1 MKKLLFFLTTLTLLS
16 LAWGGAVKAQQT
28 LTVYD
33 QGGDNSN
40 SYVPM
45 YGGYFDENT
54 KTEFVIP
61 AAQLEAMN
69 GGTITSMKFYISS
82 VSGTYSWAS
91 TQTVF
96 LKEVESD
103 QLSAY
108 SGTDGATIVYT
119 GQFTAPESTETEFE
133 INFQTPYEYHGGN
146 LLVGIYNSAGGSS
159 HYRFVYWY
167 GENVNGASG
176 SGNSSSSMAYVSFSQ
191 KNFIPMT
198 TFTYEAPAGCVE
210 PASINVTALTS
221 SSISISWPAGN
232 ANSWNVYLNG
242 TITGDSP
249 VSLNSYTFEN
259 LTEDEYYTIGVSAA
273 CGSEESDVTT
283 TTVFLCVPAPY
294 SVDGSG
300 ITNVTFGGMEDVLSM
315 TQSPYYYDHS
325 NQIGAAS
332 PGGTVNMSIVYATN
346 YGYHTWVW
354 VDWNQDHTFSDE
366 ECVYTSIE
374 TISSGPLELSFDV
387 PYTIA
392 SGYYRMRIQGAD
404 DAGKKDPCYKENYSY
419 LVDYTLHIGEAFV
432 CLAPSDLT
440 ATNVTHEGATLTW
453 SNPNEGGSYIIK
465 KVVGD
470 EETVIEDNYT
480 STSYPIT
487 GLDPQT
493 NYTYRI
499 YIKCSDSDVSD
510 YAEVSFSTT
519 APATAVGDYWS
530 DDFEGTS
537 CEWELING
545 NQTNAWVWGTAT
557 NNGGTHSLYISK
569 DGGSTN
575 TYSGASTKVFAAK
588 LLNFTD
594 SKYTFEYDWNCYG
607 EKNWDFLRV
616 ALVPAS
622 ETLTA
627 GEDYST
633 IGSSGSN
640 SLPTGWIALDE
651 GGQLNEST
659 SWQNKSVAINVA
671 AGNYYLVL
679 AWRNDVSAYDPPA
692 AVDNVSITK
701 VACEYLVEGVQVINS
716 TVTTTTANVLW
727 DASEAT
733 AWQVQTKAGDGEW
746 TTLASSDVD
755 FSLSGVKEIAYLRN
769 LTPGTEYQVRVRANC
784 GNEQYGTWSEVVSF
798 TTECA
803 PRAVTNDNKFTA
815 NFDDMTGTTYTTV
828 NILPFC
834 WNYINTCSHATYN
847 VYPYVYWS
855 SSESN
860 SGTNH
865 LRFFSL
871 ASADNSY
878 LIPKPQYAILPPMQD
893 VSNLRIKFYARAYNI
908 GTDYD
913 ATFKVGVLTNPNDA
927 STFTEIATYTPATTT
942 YELYTIPF
950 NTYSGNGN
958 YIAIMIDAAEV
969 PASGDFHRML
979 FVDDII
985 VEPTPTCVEPTGV
998 TVAVDGPNSATI
1010 SWTDGG
1016 NTGTPTYIIKMGD
1029 TELDGSTTPAVSIEG
1044 TTATL
1049 TGLTADHNYAAGDFT
1064 ISTKCSE
1071 TESSEPV
1078 NVYAFNTPCDA
1089 QPITY
1094 TMGFE
1099 AAESGKFDCWEVI
1112 SGDITI
1118 KSGTAH
1124 ESSYR
1129 LDFRGSNSNM
1139 IALPQFTEPTNTLRV
1154 EFWTRPEDKTYANC
1168 GKFAVGY
1175 LTDLSDASTFV
1186 PVKIY
1191 NYNDWSSNTYEKK
1204 TVDFNEVPVGV
1215 NIALRQYDCA
1225 TNYYWYVDDITVMPI
1240 PECVVPTNLRTVTV
1254 AHDGA
1259 TVKWAANLEESWNLK
1274 YHAQGENQWIEVN
1287 GLQDS
1292 TYTFT
1297 ELNAETDYEWQVQAA
1312 CGANLTS
1319 EWSSLG
1325 TFTTEA
1331 EPQVTCHE
1339 WQLVTSA
1346 NDLQDGDVVYIVYEN
1361 ATNNTYKELNG
1372 VNTDNIGVAEDY
1384 IGTPVGLYPLTLVSR
1399 DNGWA
1404 FKNGSDYLS
1413 YSGYSNLLYTSTT
1426 LNDNST
1432 WTVTFNN
1439 GIPTITNVAVASREI
1454 QYNKQQPRFACYT
1467 GTQQSISLYKHI
1479 DNRRLATKD
1488 TTVAHALPFTFTMA
1502 GQPDTIITS
1511 YGEFNLSYVIEAD
1524 PVNCDSV
1531 LNVHL
1536 TVNEPMFTVT
1546 LEAGAGTIALP
1557 TPLTGNSTHP
1567 VGLANLVPE
1576 LDNNCTEWTFAG
1588 WSSAAV
1594 AETNDAPDFVTTISP
1609 TSDTTLYAVYVKS
1622 EGGSGDAIWQKANTI
1637 AIGDQMVL
1645 VYETGKYEL
1654 SGISTTSTK
1663 YGERVSYS
1671 VAPTG
1676 VYPLTVVAG
1685 TAAASYSLKTS
1696 DDNYLTWTS
1705 GNSLNKASS
1714 VTDNSSWSISFDN
1727 DGNADIANISQ
1738 DTRKIRYNTSS
1749 PRFACYEGGQS
1760 AIQLYKLSNPVVN
1773 TYNSN
1778 PVCDVNYNITLI
1790 QPADGSISSDP
1801 ELTASA
1807 GAVVTLTATPHA
1819 GYTFESWEVRNLAT
1833 DGTVEVTNDQFTMPA
1848 ANVEVHASFT
1858 AIEYTVTATANPAA
1872 GGTIT
1877 GAGTYSYE
1885 GAASLTASANNG
1897 YEFVNW
1903 TNEQGAVVCTTA
1915 TYNFIVTRDSALTA
1929 NFALKEYTIT
1939 MSVVTGGT
1947 LSHNLPANVAT
1958 MGTEVT
1964 LIATPDEGFQFDG
1977 DWTVQNTSASSPV
1990 TVENNKFTMPAGN
2003 VTVTGY
2009 FSPITYTVSAVIS
2022 PDNAGSVSGTG
2033 SYNHG
2038 AEAQLRATPASGYE
2052 FVNWTNA
2059 QGAVVSTDADYNFI
2073 VNRDS
2078 ALTANFELKEYTI
2091 TMSVVSGGTLSH
2103 NLPANV
2109 ATMGTEVTLIA
2120 TPDEGYQFDGDWT
2133 VQNTSASSP
2142 VTVENNKFTMPAGNV
2157 TVTGYFSYITYTV
2170 SAVVSPANAGSV
2182 TGTGSFN
2189 HGAEVQLTANPA
2201 TGYVFVNWTNAQGA
2215 VVCTTATYNFNVTSD
2230 SALTANFALKE
2241 YTITYMDGN
2250 TELDVDTFAFGA
2262 DVTAIADPEKEC
2274 KEFAGWNETLPAT
2287 MPANNI
2293 VLYAQWNDL
2302 YYNITASADP
2312 VNGGSVTFNP
2322 EPEVGTTAANS
2333 GYLCNTPVTLTA
2345 TPAQG
2350 YTFTGWSVN
2359 GQIVSA
2365 DAEYDIIATQN
2376 STLVATY
2383 APNKYNITWE
2393 LNGGT
2398 YTGQAQLPT
2407 TYTYGEAYTLPTAN
2421 ELNKDNH
2428 TFGGWYDNAQFTGN
2442 PITEISTTAMGDT
2455 AFYAMWTTDAFA
2467 ITLIQPSNGTISS
2480 DPAQTAAVG
2489 AQVILTA
2496 TPNEGY
2502 SFDAWEVRNTT
2513 TGQTV
2518 DVANNQFIM
2527 PAGNVEVHASF
2538 TLNSYDVIATVNPV
2552 DGGTITG
2559 AGTFSHGGVA
2569 TLTATANEGYRFINW
2584 TSNQTEIS
2592 TETSVAI
2599 TVTSD
2604 TNLVANFQALEKVAT
2619 PTFTPVAGTYT
2630 EPKTVTIACAT
2641 PGAVIYY
2648 TTDGTEPTANSTQY
2662 TAGFELNANTTVKAI
2677 AMKDGNDWLPS
2688 DVATAEYI
2696 FNFPLYT
2703 VTFIPG
2709 TNGTVT
2715 KDTMMGNAFTHPVD
2729 FTNNS
2734 AVPAADCQTL
2744 GWSFVGWST
2753 AAVQETTT
2761 APITLVTSPYSPTDN
2776 ITLYAVYQQ
2785 DNNAAVSSSVD
2796 FSTMGYSNQTAVTTV
2811 DINNTTTA
2819 TFAKANGS
2827 TAPTY
2832 YTSGT
2837 AVRCYAKNT
2846 ITISSQSA
2854 MTGITFTFG
2863 SDDGQ
2868 NAITADEGAYSNGVW
2883 TGNATSVT
2891 FTIGG
2896 ANGNRRIATITV
2908 NQGGTVTTYNSDPDC
2923 IITYPIELATV
2934 QNGTIGADKTE
2945 AAEGETVTLNATPA
2959 TGYHFGRW
2967 NVTKTATTSVENVT
2981 VTNNTFEMPASAV
2994 TVSADFWIDTLIIL
3008 TTPNP
3013 ANGGTVTGE
3022 DEYEYGTQVT
3032 LTATPANDYYFTGW
3046 TSNGTQVSTDATF
3059 TFTATQDSD
3068 LVANFEAKQLV
3079 ATPTFSP
3086 AAGTYTEP
3094 KTVTISCTTQGA
3106 TIYYTTDGTEPT
3118 ANSTQYTD
3126 GFTLNANTT
3135 VKAIA
3140 VKDGEQWLPSEVAT
3154 AAYTFNFPTYTVTFN
3169 PGNNGTVPEATMT
3182 GNQFTEPVD
3191 FTNNVPSPAATCTDW
3206 TFAGWST
3213 AEVTETTTEPTF
3225 VTSPYNPS
3233 ADITL
3238 YAVYQKTEQ
3247 GTGAATPARYVK
3259 VTSAPNDWSG
3269 DYLIVCEDA
3278 WVAFNGS
3285 SSNLSAN
3292 DNIIDNVDIN
3302 NGVIASTSTTDAAK
3316 FTIASM
3322 TNGYSIKSASGKYIG
3337 NASNSN
3343 ALTASDNALSN
3354 TLSMSDG
3361 NCNIVSSGGAY
3372 LRYNGSGNNS
3382 LFRYY
3387 KSSSYTNQMA
3397 IQLYKYEPATAAT
3410 VTTYNTNPVCSYMVY
3425 VDGNMQNGMVTVD
3438 PATATTEGAAI
3449 GSTVTLTAT
3458 PATGYHFGRWN
3469 VTSLGTSTVESIE
3482 ISANNT
3488 FVMPTNDVN
3497 VSADFWI
3504 DTLTIDVVAV
3514 PTVGGDVTGAGEYEY
3529 GTAVT
3534 LTATPSTY
3542 YIFTNW
3548 TVNDQPVSTDATIT
3562 FNATQDST
3570 FKANFTHMEKVAS
3583 LVVDPVGGNF
3593 TSEDNVT
3600 ITITCATPNSTIY
3613 YTLDGTDPVVP
3624 GGRNV
3629 TGTQVYSGP
3638 INITST
3644 TTLKAVAAATD
3655 MINSDTVTET
3665 YRIVPMRYVNAWN
3678 TLNGTVSYDPAKDTA
3693 GATINVNA
3701 VANDG
3706 YHFASWHVFD
3716 FNGTDVTV
3724 TNNTFTMPDTNVYV
3738 DAIFEPDTFTVTFVL
3753 NDGHFVNGYTPI
3765 SRYWYKQQDANL
3777 PTAADMEYEGH
3788 SFDGWYENAN
3798 FEGNSWTSV
3807 PDTAKSNK
3815 TYYAKWNVNSYDLT
3829 INYVDANGQTLAPA
3843 HTETLQYGA
3852 SYNVSTPDVAT
3863 YMPDQTVV
3871 SGNMGTAA
3879 VTVNVIY
3886 TQIVMNA
3893 VDNQTVCTGSTTTA
3907 VEFSLP
3913 TTLTQTFPNMEVMFE
3928 KSIDNTSIGIAD
3940 ETYGNIAAFTAVNA
3954 GTEPVVTTITV
3965 TPLCTL
3971 NNHAVRGVPQTFTI
3985 TVTPKHT
3992 SEFSE
3997 TVCDN
4002 YYWATADTTIV
4013 DEGSHDYVHVFANQ
4027 YGCDSTVTLHLT
4039 LYKTPTSLTT
4049 TVTPNT
4055 SCVETAPNGAI
4066 AITAPTGDFEYSING
4081 TDWQTTTEFANLAAN
4096 DYSVYV
4102 RPLNSECAYTEN
4114 VTVTDNVERPLST
4127 PSVSKAFYCTDEDV
4141 TLSSTGSSTGSEFA
4155 YAWSGPNGFTS
4166 TETSPVLANP
4176 LTSAQSGTYVLAVTN
4191 TVTNCVTEAS
4201 VDVVVNTPTTSD
4213 YLFTITTHGDAY
4225 ANIDLNETTVT
4236 PVFATPEVHHFQD
4249 GANVNYTVVNNAA
4262 ATYDAVGDYTITW
4275 TATDECGNEVTT
4287 TQVLHVTQNTC
4298 PVAADVDGNTYPAVQ
4313 LAGKCWMA
4321 KNLRTTKYSD
4331 GRAVNNLMVY
4341 ENIMYPNTTA
4351 NLDRYGYLYDWTSAM
4366 DAENGLVLD
4375 ANNNIQGICP
4385 TGWHMPNGEDF
4396 MNIAG
4401 TSTVTDMFDLRYN
4414 HYWLDGGGNN
4424 STDYSLL
4431 PGGCYNENAGRYENL
4446 IGNAYL
4452 WGVNTANP
4460 TQPRVY
4466 WADCKCYM
4474 WQVNDVTG
4482 GMGYSVRCIKD

>member
-1 MKKLLFFLTTLTLLS
+1 MKKVLFFLTTLTLLS

-40 SYVPM
+40 YYVPM

-69 GGTITSMKFYISS
+69 GGTITSMKFYIFS
-82 VSGTYSWAS
+82 VSGDYSWAS

-146 LLVGIYNSAGGSS
+146 LLVGIYNPAGGYG
-159 HYRFVYWY
+159 HYRFVYWF

-176 SGNSSSSMAYVSFSQ
+176 SGNSNSSLADVSFSQ
-191 KNFIPMT
+191 KNFIPKT
-198 TFTYEAPAGCVE
+198 TFTYEAPAGCVK
-210 PASINVTALTS
+210 PANINVTALTS
-221 SSISISWPAGN
+221 SSISVGWPAGN
-232 ANSWNVYLNG
+232 ATSWNVYLNG
-242 TITGDSP
+242 TLTDDSP
-249 VSLNSYTFEN
+249 VSSNSYTFDN
-259 LTEDEYYTIGVSAA
+259 LTEYEVNYTIGVSAV
-273 CGSEESDVTT
+273 CGSEVSDVTT
-283 TTVFLCVPAPY
+283 TTVLLCVPAPT
-294 SVDGSG
+294 SIDGTG

-315 TQSPYYYDHS
+315 TYSPYYYDHS
-325 NQIGAAS
+325 SQIGTAS

-346 YGYHTWVW
+346 YTYYTWVW

-366 ECVYTSIE
+366 ECVYPSIS
-374 TISSGPLELSFDV
+374 TISSGTLELSFNV
-387 PYTIA
+387 PATVA
-392 SGYYRMRIQGAD
+392 SGNYRMRIQGAD
-404 DAGKKDPCYKENYSY
+404 YNSKKDPCYTGTYSY
-419 LVDYTLHIGEAFV
+419 LVDYTLHIGEASV
-432 CLAPSDLT
+432 CLAPAGLT

-465 KVVGD
+465 RVDGNV
-470 EETVIEDNYT
+470 ETVIEDNYT

-487 GLDPQT
+487 GLVPQT
-493 NYTYRI
+493 DYTYRV
-499 YIKCSDSDVSD
+499 YIKCSASDVSD
-510 YAEVSFSTT
+510 YEEVSFSTT

-530 DDFEGTS
+530 DDFEGT
-537 CEWELING
+537 EFGWELING
-545 NQTNAWVWGTAT
+545 TLTNAWVWGEAT
-557 NNGGTHSLYISK
+557 SNGGTHSLYISK
-569 DGGSTN
+569 DGGATN
-575 TYSGASTKVFAAK
+575 TYSEANTKVFAAK
-588 LLNFTD
+588 LLNFTE
-594 SKYTFEYDWNCYG
+594 SKYTFEYDWLCYG
-607 EKNWDFLRV
+607 EKNYDFLRV

-622 ETLTA
+622 TTLTA
-627 GEDYST
+627 GEDYYT
-633 IGSSGSN
+633 IDDE
-640 SLPTGWIALDE
+640 SLPTGWIALDG

-679 AWRNDVSAYDPPA
+679 AWRNDVTAYDPPA

-701 VACEYLVEGVQVINS
+701 IACEYLVEGVQVINS
-716 TVTTTTANVLW
+716 TVTTSTANVLW
-727 DASEAT
+727 GASEAT
-733 AWQVQTKAGDGEW
+733 AWQVQTKAGNGEW
-746 TTLASSDVD
+746 TTLSSSDVD

-784 GNEQYGTWSEVVSF
+784 GNEQYGAWSNVISF

-815 NFDDMTGTTYTTV
+815 NFDDMTGSTYPSE
-828 NILPFC
+828 NNLPIC
-834 WNYINTCSHATYN
+834 WNYINTCSYATYSL
-847 VYPYVYWS
+847 YPYVYWS
-855 SSESN
+855 SNESN
-860 SGTNH
+860 SGANH
-865 LRFFSL
+865 LRFHSL
-871 ASADNSY
+871 ASAEY
-878 LIPKPQYAILPPMQD
+878 TYIIPKPQYAILPPMQD

-979 FVDDII
+979 FI
-985 VEPTPTCVEPTGV
+985 
-998 TVAVDGPNSATI
+998 
-1010 SWTDGG
+1010 
-1016 NTGTPTYIIKMGD
+1016 
-1029 TELDGSTTPAVSIEG
+1029 
-1044 TTATL
+1044 
-1049 TGLTADHNYAAGDFT
+1049 
-1064 ISTKCSE
+1064 
-1071 TESSEPV
+1071 
-1078 NVYAFNTPCDA
+1078 
-1089 QPITY
+1089 
-1094 TMGFE
+1094 
-1099 AAESGKFDCWEVI
+1099 
-1112 SGDITI
+1112 
-1118 KSGTAH
+1118 
-1124 ESSYR
+1124 
-1129 LDFRGSNSNM
+1129 
-1139 IALPQFTEPTNTLRV
+1139 
-1154 EFWTRPEDKTYANC
+1154 
-1168 GKFAVGY
+1168 
-1175 LTDLSDASTFV
+1175 
-1186 PVKIY
+1186 
-1191 NYNDWSSNTYEKK
+1191 
-1204 TVDFNEVPVGV
+1204 
-1215 NIALRQYDCA
+1215 
-1225 TNYYWYVDDITVMPI
+1225 DDITVEPI
-1240 PECVVPTNLRTVTV
+1240 PECVVPTNLRTVSV

-1297 ELNAETDYEWQVQAA
+1297 ELNAETEYEWQVQAA

-1319 EWSSLG
+1319 DWSSLG

-1346 NDLQDGDVVYIVYEN
+1346 NDLHDGDQIIIAASGNYNVAMSTTQKDNNRDVATIIKDGNKLTLPVGDDVQVLTANYL
-1361 ATNNTYKELNG
+1361 ATNDAWT
-1372 VNTDNIGVAEDY
+1372 
-1384 IGTPVGLYPLTLVSR
+1384 LYT
-1399 DNGWA
+1399 GE
-1404 FKNGSDYLS
+1404 GYLYAAS
-1413 YSGYSNLLYTSTT
+1413 SSSNLLRTEEEIDEYG
-1426 LNDNST
+1426 NAY
-1432 WTVTFNN
+1432 W
-1439 GIPTITNVAVASREI
+1439 TITFSNGVASIVANGNNSRKI
-1454 QYNKQQPRFACYT
+1454 MKYNNNSRIISCYAS
-1467 GTQQSISLYKHI
+1467 GQSPLAIYRLI

-1488 TTVAHALPFTFTMA
+1488 TTVAHALPFIFTMA

-1567 VGLANLVPE
+1567 VDLANLVPE

-1738 DTRKIRYNTSS
+1738 DTRKIRYNTGS

-1819 GYTFESWEVRNLAT
+1819 GYTFESWEVRNLST
-1833 DGTVEVTNDQFTMPA
+1833 GQTVDVVNNQFTMPA
-1848 ANVEVHASFT
+1848 GNVEVHASFT

-1872 GGTIT
+1872 GGTVS

-1964 LIATPDEGFQFDG
+1964 LIATPDEGYQFDG
-1977 DWTVQNTSASSPV
+1977 DWTVQNISASSPV

-2009 FSPITYTVSAVIS
+2009 FSPITYTVSAVVS
-2022 PDNAGSVSGTG
+2022 PANAGEVTGTG

-2038 AEAQLRATPASGYE
+2038 DGVQLTANPAAGYE

-2091 TMSVVSGGTLSH
+2091 TMVQPNVGGTLSH

-2201 TGYVFVNWTNAQGA
+2201 TGYEFVNWTNAQGA

-2274 KEFAGWNETLPAT
+2274 KEFAGWSETLPAT

-2333 GYLCNTPVTLTA
+2333 GYVCNTQVTLTA
-2345 TPAQG
+2345 TPEQE
-2350 YTFTGWSVN
+2350 FVFVGWSVN
-2359 GQIVSA
+2359 GNIISA
-2365 DAEYDIIATQN
+2365 DAQ
-2376 STLVATY
+2376 LVV
-2383 APNKYNITWE
+2383 
-2393 LNGGT
+2393 
-2398 YTGQAQLPT
+2398 
-2407 TYTYGEAYTLPTAN
+2407 
-2421 ELNKDNH
+2421 
-2428 TFGGWYDNAQFTGN
+2428 
-2442 PITEISTTAMGDT
+2442 S
-2455 AFYAMWTTDAFA
+2455 
-2467 ITLIQPSNGTISS
+2467 
-2480 DPAQTAAVG
+2480 
-2489 AQVILTA
+2489 
-2496 TPNEGY
+2496 
-2502 SFDAWEVRNTT
+2502 
-2513 TGQTV
+2513 
-2518 DVANNQFIM
+2518 
-2527 PAGNVEVHASF
+2527 
-2538 TLNSYDVIATVNPV
+2538 
-2552 DGGTITG
+2552 
-2559 AGTFSHGGVA
+2559 
-2569 TLTATANEGYRFINW
+2569 
-2584 TSNQTEIS
+2584 
-2592 TETSVAI
+2592 
-2599 TVTSD
+2599 VTSD
-2604 TNLVANFQALEKVAT
+2604 TTIEAQFEAKQKVAT

-2662 TAGFELNANTTVKAI
+2662 TDGFELNANTTVKAI

-2761 APITLVTSPYSPTDN
+2761 APTTLVTSPYSPTDN

-3008 TTPNP
+3008 ATPNP

-3079 ATPTFSP
+3079 ATPTFTP
-3086 AAGTYTEP
+3086 AAGSYTEP
-3094 KTVTISCTTQGA
+3094 QTVTINCATQGA

-3191 FTNNVPSPAATCTDW
+3191 FTNNVPSPAAACTDW
-3206 TFAGWST
+3206 TFAGWRT

-3259 VTSAPNDWSG
+3259 VTSAPNDWNG
-3269 DYLIVCEDA
+3269 DYLIVCEGI
-3278 WVAFNGS
+3278 WVAFDGS
-3285 SSNLSAN
+3285 RSSLDAN
-3292 DNIIDNVDIN
+3292 NNTIDVEIN
-3302 NGVIASTSTTDAAK
+3302 NGVIDSTATTGAAK

-3322 TNGYSIKSASGKYIG
+3322 NTTTGYSIKSASGKYIG
-3337 NASNSN
+3337 STSTNKNELLSS
-3343 ALTASDNALSN
+3343 TTTQYSN
-3354 TLSMSDG
+3354 TISIDNG
-3361 NCNIVSSGGAY
+3361 NAFIKGTSRY
-3372 LRYNGSGNNS
+3372 LRYNGTDGR
-3382 LFRYY
+3382 FRYY
-3387 KSSSYTNQMA
+3387 TSSSQQD

-3410 VTTYNTNPVCSYMVY
+3410 VTTYNSNPVCSYMVY
-3425 VDGNMQNGMVTVD
+3425 VDGNMQNGTVTVD
-3438 PATATTEGAAI
+3438 PATATTDGALI

-3458 PATGYHFGRWN
+3458 PNQGYHFGYWQVSTDATYTN
-3469 VTSLGTSTVESIE
+3469 PVTVT
-3482 ISANNT
+3482 NNS
-3488 FVMPTNDVN
+3488 FEMPTSDVYVN
-3497 VSADFWI
+3497 AIFWI
-3504 DTLTIDVVAV
+3504 DTLHITA
-3514 PTVGGDVTGAGEYEY
+3514 TVNPAQTGSVDPSEAYVIYGDQ
-3529 GTAVT
+3529 VT
-3534 LTATPSTY
+3534 LTATPAQDY
-3542 YIFTNW
+3542 LFENW
-3548 TVNDQPVSTDATIT
+3548 TSNGQPVATDAVITIT
-3562 FNATQDST
+3562 ATQDSALV
-3570 FKANFTHMEKVAS
+3570 ANFIQMDQVAT
-3583 LVVDPVGGNF
+3583 PTF
-3593 TSEDNVT
+3593 TSNPEGNTFTTEDVVTVT
-3600 ITITCATPNSTIY
+3600 ITTTTPNATIY
-3613 YTLDGTDPVVP
+3613 YTMDGTDPVVP
-3624 GGRNV
+3624 AGRNV
-3629 TGTQVYSGP
+3629 TGTQVYEGP
-3638 INITST
+3638 ITLTET
-3644 TTLKAVAAATD
+3644 TTLKAVAAAEN
-3655 MINSDTVTET
+3655 MINSEIATATYTINQMYYVDVDNSIEHGTVTADPEKGIENT
-3665 YRIVPMRYVNAWN
+3665 QISLTAVPEEGYIFKAWN
-3678 TLNGTVSYDPAKDTA
+3678 VYN
-3693 GATINVNA
+3693 
-3701 VANDG
+3701 AND
-3706 YHFASWHVFD
+3706 AD
-3716 FNGTDVTV
+3716 QTVTV
-3724 TNNTFTMPDTNVYV
+3724 TNNQFNMPAYDVMVSATFV
-3738 DAIFEPDTFTVTFVL
+3738 PDTFTVTFVL
-3753 NDGHFVNGYTPI
+3753 NGAQFVAGYTPI

-3798 FEGNSWTSV
+3798 FDGNSWTSV

-3815 TYYAKWNVNSYDLT
+3815 TYYAKWNVNNYGLT
-3829 INYVDANGQTLAPA
+3829 INYVDFNGQTVHESYSQSLDYGTGYEVASPA
-3843 HTETLQYGA
+3843 
-3852 SYNVSTPDVAT
+3852 VDT
-3863 YMPDQTVV
+3863 YMPELDTVK
-3871 SGNMGTAA
+3871 GTMGTEA
-3879 VTVNVIY
+3879 VTVNVRYAQVQMLNI
-3886 TQIVMNA
+3886 
-3893 VDNQTVCTGSTTTA
+3893 DNVTVCTGETTQEINYELIPFFMEYFSGMRQGFETVIDGPMSITA
-3907 VEFSLP
+3907 GS
-3913 TTLTQTFPNMEVMFE
+3913 N
-3928 KSIDNTSIGIAD
+3928 G
-3940 ETYGNIAAFTAVNA
+3940 IAAFTAVND
-3954 GTEPVVTTITV
+3954 GTEPLTNTITV
-3965 TPLCTL
+3965 TPHDTL
-3971 NNHAVRGVPQTFTI
+3971 GGHTVKGVPQTFTI
-3985 TVTPKHT
+3985 TVNPKNV

-3997 TVCDN
+3997 IACDS
-4002 YYWATADTTIV
+4002 YTWTAADTTIV
-4013 DEGSHDYVHVFANQ
+4013 DEGENDYVHVFQNQ
-4027 YGCDSTVTLHLT
+4027 YGCDSTVTLHLN
-4039 LYKTPTSLTT
+4039 LHKTPT
-4049 TVTPNT
+4049 V
-4055 SCVETAPNGAI
+4055 VGAV
-4066 AITAPTGDFEYSING
+4066 DK
-4081 TDWQTTTEFANLAAN
+4081 
-4096 DYSVYV
+4096 
-4102 RPLNSECAYTEN
+4102 AYYCTTEN
-4114 VTVTDNVERPLST
+4114 VTLN
-4127 PSVSKAFYCTDEDV
+4127 
-4141 TLSSTGSSTGSEFA
+4141 STGSSTGSEYT
-4155 YAWSGPNGFTS
+4155 YAWTGPNNYES
-4166 TETSPVLANP
+4166 TETNPVLASP
-4176 LTSAQSGTYVLAVTN
+4176 LTGEMSGTYQL
-4191 TVTNCVTEAS
+4191 TVTHTATGCVSEPAS
-4201 VDVVVNTPTTSD
+4201 VEVVVNTPGTPG
-4213 YLFTITTHGDAY
+4213 YLFTITTPGDAY
-4225 ANIDLNETTVT
+4225 ANIDGSLDEVT
-4236 PVFATPEVHHFQD
+4236 PVFATPEVNHFLD
-4249 GANVNYTVVNNAA
+4249 GANVNYTVVNNAENS
-4262 ATYDAVGDYTITW
+4262 YNAVGDYTITW
-4275 TATDECGNEVTT
+4275 TATDECGNEATT
-4287 TQVLHVTQNTC
+4287 TQVLHVTQNVC
-4298 PVAADVDGNTYPAVQ
+4298 PVATDADNNTYPSVQ

-4321 KNLRTTKYSD
+4321 KNLRTTRFSD

-4341 ENIMYPNTTA
+4341 DNIMYPNTTE
-4351 NLDRYGYLYDWTSAM
+4351 NLSRYGYLYDWDNAM
-4366 DAENGLVLD
+4366 DAQNGTVTPD
-4375 ANNNIQGICP
+4375 ANSHVQGVCP
-4385 TGWHMPNGEDF
+4385 TGWRIPNHNDF
-4396 MNIAG
+4396 MDIAG
-4401 TSTVTDMFDLRYN
+4401 SNSATDMYDLRYN
-4414 HYWLDGGGNN
+4414 QYWLDGGGNN
-4424 STDYSLL
+4424 STNYSLL
-4431 PGGCYNENAGRYENL
+4431 PGGCYNDNTGRYENL
-4446 IGNAYL
+4446 LGNAYL
-4452 WGVNTANP
+4452 WGVNPASP
-4460 TQPRVY
+4460 SQPRAY

-4474 WQVNDVTG
+4474 WQVSDTTN
-4482 GMGYSVRCIKD
+4482 GMGHSVRCIKD

>member
-1 MKKLLFFLTTLTLLS
+1 M
-16 LAWGGAVKAQQT
+16 
-28 LTVYD
+28 
-33 QGGDNSN
+33 
-40 SYVPM
+40 
-45 YGGYFDENT
+45 
-54 KTEFVIP
+54 
-61 AAQLEAMN
+61 
-69 GGTITSMKFYISS
+69 
-82 VSGTYSWAS
+82 
-91 TQTVF
+91 
-96 LKEVESD
+96 
-103 QLSAY
+103 
-108 SGTDGATIVYT
+108 
-119 GQFTAPESTETEFE
+119 
-133 INFQTPYEYHGGN
+133 
-146 LLVGIYNSAGGSS
+146 
-159 HYRFVYWY
+159 
-167 GENVNGASG
+167 
-176 SGNSSSSMAYVSFSQ
+176 
-191 KNFIPMT
+191 
-198 TFTYEAPAGCVE
+198 
-210 PASINVTALTS
+210 
-221 SSISISWPAGN
+221 
-232 ANSWNVYLNG
+232 
-242 TITGDSP
+242 
-249 VSLNSYTFEN
+249 
-259 LTEDEYYTIGVSAA
+259 
-273 CGSEESDVTT
+273 
-283 TTVFLCVPAPY
+283 
-294 SVDGSG
+294 
-300 ITNVTFGGMEDVLSM
+300 
-315 TQSPYYYDHS
+315 
-325 NQIGAAS
+325 
-332 PGGTVNMSIVYATN
+332 
-346 YGYHTWVW
+346 
-354 VDWNQDHTFSDE
+354 
-366 ECVYTSIE
+366 
-374 TISSGPLELSFDV
+374 
-387 PYTIA
+387 
-392 SGYYRMRIQGAD
+392 
-404 DAGKKDPCYKENYSY
+404 
-419 LVDYTLHIGEAFV
+419 
-432 CLAPSDLT
+432 
-440 ATNVTHEGATLTW
+440 
-453 SNPNEGGSYIIK
+453 
-465 KVVGD
+465 
-470 EETVIEDNYT
+470 
-480 STSYPIT
+480 
-487 GLDPQT
+487 
-493 NYTYRI
+493 
-499 YIKCSDSDVSD
+499 
-510 YAEVSFSTT
+510 
-519 APATAVGDYWS
+519 
-530 DDFEGTS
+530 
-537 CEWELING
+537 
-545 NQTNAWVWGTAT
+545 
-557 NNGGTHSLYISK
+557 
-569 DGGSTN
+569 
-575 TYSGASTKVFAAK
+575 
-588 LLNFTD
+588 
-594 SKYTFEYDWNCYG
+594 
-607 EKNWDFLRV
+607 
-616 ALVPAS
+616 
-622 ETLTA
+622 
-627 GEDYST
+627 
-633 IGSSGSN
+633 
-640 SLPTGWIALDE
+640 
-651 GGQLNEST
+651 
-659 SWQNKSVAINVA
+659 
-671 AGNYYLVL
+671 
-679 AWRNDVSAYDPPA
+679 
-692 AVDNVSITK
+692 
-701 VACEYLVEGVQVINS
+701 
-716 TVTTTTANVLW
+716 
-727 DASEAT
+727 
-733 AWQVQTKAGDGEW
+733 
-746 TTLASSDVD
+746 
-755 FSLSGVKEIAYLRN
+755 
-769 LTPGTEYQVRVRANC
+769 
-784 GNEQYGTWSEVVSF
+784 
-798 TTECA
+798 
-803 PRAVTNDNKFTA
+803 
-815 NFDDMTGTTYTTV
+815 
-828 NILPFC
+828 
-834 WNYINTCSHATYN
+834 
-847 VYPYVYWS
+847 
-855 SSESN
+855 
-860 SGTNH
+860 
-865 LRFFSL
+865 
-871 ASADNSY
+871 
-878 LIPKPQYAILPPMQD
+878 
-893 VSNLRIKFYARAYNI
+893 
-908 GTDYD
+908 
-913 ATFKVGVLTNPNDA
+913 
-927 STFTEIATYTPATTT
+927 
-942 YELYTIPF
+942 
-950 NTYSGNGN
+950 
-958 YIAIMIDAAEV
+958 
-969 PASGDFHRML
+969 
-979 FVDDII
+979 
-985 VEPTPTCVEPTGV
+985 
-998 TVAVDGPNSATI
+998 
-1010 SWTDGG
+1010 
-1016 NTGTPTYIIKMGD
+1016 
-1029 TELDGSTTPAVSIEG
+1029 
-1044 TTATL
+1044 
-1049 TGLTADHNYAAGDFT
+1049 
-1064 ISTKCSE
+1064 
-1071 TESSEPV
+1071 
-1078 NVYAFNTPCDA
+1078 
-1089 QPITY
+1089 
-1094 TMGFE
+1094 
-1099 AAESGKFDCWEVI
+1099 
-1112 SGDITI
+1112 
-1118 KSGTAH
+1118 
-1124 ESSYR
+1124 
-1129 LDFRGSNSNM
+1129 
-1139 IALPQFTEPTNTLRV
+1139 
-1154 EFWTRPEDKTYANC
+1154 
-1168 GKFAVGY
+1168 
-1175 LTDLSDASTFV
+1175 
-1186 PVKIY
+1186 
-1191 NYNDWSSNTYEKK
+1191 
-1204 TVDFNEVPVGV
+1204 
-1215 NIALRQYDCA
+1215 
-1225 TNYYWYVDDITVMPI
+1225 
-1240 PECVVPTNLRTVTV
+1240 
-1254 AHDGA
+1254 
-1259 TVKWAANLEESWNLK
+1259 
-1274 YHAQGENQWIEVN
+1274 
-1287 GLQDS
+1287 
-1292 TYTFT
+1292 
-1297 ELNAETDYEWQVQAA
+1297 
-1312 CGANLTS
+1312 
-1319 EWSSLG
+1319 
-1325 TFTTEA
+1325 
-1331 EPQVTCHE
+1331 
-1339 WQLVTSA
+1339 
-1346 NDLQDGDVVYIVYEN
+1346 
-1361 ATNNTYKELNG
+1361 
-1372 VNTDNIGVAEDY
+1372 
-1384 IGTPVGLYPLTLVSR
+1384 
-1399 DNGWA
+1399 
-1404 FKNGSDYLS
+1404 
-1413 YSGYSNLLYTSTT
+1413 
-1426 LNDNST
+1426 
-1432 WTVTFNN
+1432 
-1439 GIPTITNVAVASREI
+1439 
-1454 QYNKQQPRFACYT
+1454 
-1467 GTQQSISLYKHI
+1467 
-1479 DNRRLATKD
+1479 
-1488 TTVAHALPFTFTMA
+1488 
-1502 GQPDTIITS
+1502 
-1511 YGEFNLSYVIEAD
+1511 
-1524 PVNCDSV
+1524 
-1531 LNVHL
+1531 
-1536 TVNEPMFTVT
+1536 
-1546 LEAGAGTIALP
+1546 
-1557 TPLTGNSTHP
+1557 
-1567 VGLANLVPE
+1567 
-1576 LDNNCTEWTFAG
+1576 
-1588 WSSAAV
+1588 
-1594 AETNDAPDFVTTISP
+1594 
-1609 TSDTTLYAVYVKS
+1609 
-1622 EGGSGDAIWQKANTI
+1622 
-1637 AIGDQMVL
+1637 
-1645 VYETGKYEL
+1645 
-1654 SGISTTSTK
+1654 
-1663 YGERVSYS
+1663 
-1671 VAPTG
+1671 
-1676 VYPLTVVAG
+1676 
-1685 TAAASYSLKTS
+1685 
-1696 DDNYLTWTS
+1696 
-1705 GNSLNKASS
+1705 
-1714 VTDNSSWSISFDN
+1714 
-1727 DGNADIANISQ
+1727 
-1738 DTRKIRYNTSS
+1738 
-1749 PRFACYEGGQS
+1749 
-1760 AIQLYKLSNPVVN
+1760 
-1773 TYNSN
+1773 
-1778 PVCDVNYNITLI
+1778 
-1790 QPADGSISSDP
+1790 
-1801 ELTASA
+1801 
-1807 GAVVTLTATPHA
+1807 
-1819 GYTFESWEVRNLAT
+1819 
-1833 DGTVEVTNDQFTMPA
+1833 
-1848 ANVEVHASFT
+1848 
-1858 AIEYTVTATANPAA
+1858 
-1872 GGTIT
+1872 
-1877 GAGTYSYE
+1877 
-1885 GAASLTASANNG
+1885 
-1897 YEFVNW
+1897 
-1903 TNEQGAVVCTTA
+1903 
-1915 TYNFIVTRDSALTA
+1915 
-1929 NFALKEYTIT
+1929 
-1939 MSVVTGGT
+1939 
-1947 LSHNLPANVAT
+1947 
-1958 MGTEVT
+1958 
-1964 LIATPDEGFQFDG
+1964 
-1977 DWTVQNTSASSPV
+1977 
-1990 TVENNKFTMPAGN
+1990 
-2003 VTVTGY
+2003 
-2009 FSPITYTVSAVIS
+2009 
-2022 PDNAGSVSGTG
+2022 
-2033 SYNHG
+2033 
-2038 AEAQLRATPASGYE
+2038 
-2052 FVNWTNA
+2052 
-2059 QGAVVSTDADYNFI
+2059 
-2073 VNRDS
+2073 
-2078 ALTANFELKEYTI
+2078 
-2091 TMSVVSGGTLSH
+2091 
-2103 NLPANV
+2103 
-2109 ATMGTEVTLIA
+2109 
-2120 TPDEGYQFDGDWT
+2120 
-2133 VQNTSASSP
+2133 
-2142 VTVENNKFTMPAGNV
+2142 
-2157 TVTGYFSYITYTV
+2157 
-2170 SAVVSPANAGSV
+2170 
-2182 TGTGSFN
+2182 
-2189 HGAEVQLTANPA
+2189 EVQLTANPA
-2201 TGYVFVNWTNAQGA
+2201 AGYEFVNWTDAQGA
-2215 VVCTTATYNFNVTSD
+2215 VVCTIATYSFNVTRD

-2518 DVANNQFIM
+2518 DVVNNQFTM

-2584 TSNQTEIS
+2584 TSNQTEIT

-2604 TNLVANFQALEKVAT
+2604 TNLVANFQALEKVAS
-2619 PTFTPVAGTYT
+2619 PTFSPVAGTYT
-2630 EPKTVTIACAT
+2630 EPQTVTIACAT

-2648 TTDGTEPTANSTQY
+2648 TTDGNEPTANSTQY
-2662 TAGFELNANTTVKAI
+2662 TDGFELNANTTVKAI

-2688 DVATAEYI
+2688 DVTTAEYT
-2696 FNFPLYT
+2696 FNFPTYT
-2703 VTFIPG
+2703 VTFEPG
-2709 TNGTVT
+2709 NNGTVAQA
-2715 KDTMMGNAFTHPVD
+2715 TMTGNAFTQAVD
-2729 FTNNS
+2729 FANNN
-2734 AVPAADCQTL
+2734 AIPAADCQTL
-2744 GWSFVGWST
+2744 DWSFVGWST
-2753 AAVQETTT
+2753 EAVQETTT
-2761 APITLVTSPYSPTDN
+2761 APTTLVTSPYNPTGN

-2785 DNNAAVSSSVD
+2785 DNNAEVSSTVD
-2796 FSTMGYSNQTAVTTV
+2796 FSTMGYADGAVVGTV
-2811 DINNTTTA
+2811 DINNNTTV
-2819 TFAKANGS
+2819 TFGQGSNANN
-2827 TAPTY
+2827 APKY
-2832 YTSGT
+2832 YSGGA
-2837 AVRCYAKNT
+2837 AVRCYPKNT

-2863 SDDGQ
+2863 SGENQ
-2868 NAITADEGAYSNGVW
+2868 NAISANEGTYSNGVW
-2883 TGNATSVT
+2883 TGNATSVV

-2896 ANGNRRIATITV
+2896 SNGHRRIATITV
-2908 NQGGTVTTYNSDPDC
+2908 NQNGAVTTYNSNPEC
-2923 IITYPIELATV
+2923 IITYPVELAAV

-2945 AAEGETVTLNATPA
+2945 AAEGETVTLTATPA
-2959 TGYHFGRW
+2959 AGYHFGKW
-2967 NVTKTATTSVENVT
+2967 EVTKANTPTVETVE
-2981 VTNNTFEMPASAV
+2981 VTNNAFTMPASAV
-2994 TVSADFWIDTLIIL
+2994 TVSADFWIDTLMIL
-3008 TTPNP
+3008 VKPNP
-3013 ANGGTVTGE
+3013 TAGGTVTGE

-3032 LTATPANDYYFTGW
+3032 VTATPADNYYFTGW
-3046 TSNGTQVSTDATF
+3046 TSNGTLISPNATF
-3059 TFTATQDSD
+3059 MFTATQD

-3079 ATPTFSP
+3079 ATPTFTP
-3086 AAGTYTEP
+3086 AAGAYAEP
-3094 KTVTISCTTQGA
+3094 QTVTIACATEGA
-3106 TIYYTTDGTEPT
+3106 SIYYTIDGSEPT
-3118 ANSTQYTD
+3118 ANSTPYTA
-3126 GFTLNANTT
+3126 GIALNTNTT

-3140 VKDGEQWLPSEVAT
+3140 VKDGAEWLPSEVAT
-3154 AAYTFNFPTYTVTFN
+3154 ADYTFNFPTYTVTFN
-3169 PGNNGTVPEATMT
+3169 PGNNGSVPQATMT
-3182 GNQFTEPVD
+3182 GNQFTDAVD
-3191 FTNNVPSPAATCTDW
+3191 FTNNVPSPAAACTDW

-3213 AEVTETTTEPTF
+3213 TEVTETTTEPTF

-3233 ADITL
+3233 VDITL

-3247 GTGAATPARYVK
+3247 GTGTATPARYVK

-3269 DYLIVCEDA
+3269 DYLIVCEGI
-3278 WVAFNGS
+3278 WVAFDGS
-3285 SSNLSAN
+3285 RSSLDAN
-3292 DNIIDNVDIN
+3292 NNTIDVVIN
-3302 NGVIASTSTTDAAK
+3302 NGVIDSTATTGAAK

-3322 TNGYSIKSASGKYIG
+3322 NTTTGYYSIKSASGKYIG
-3337 NASNSN
+3337 STSTSKNE
-3343 ALTASDNALSN
+3343 LLSN
-3354 TLSMSDG
+3354 TTTQYSNTISIDNG
-3361 NCNIVSSGGAY
+3361 NAFIKGTSRY
-3372 LRYNGSGNNS
+3372 LRYNGTDDR
-3382 LFRYY
+3382 FRYY
-3387 KSSSYTNQMA
+3387 TSSSQQD
-3397 IQLYKYEPATAAT
+3397 IQLYKYEPATATDVT
-3410 VTTYNTNPVCSYMVY
+3410 VYNTNPVCSYMVY
-3425 VDGNMQNGMVTVD
+3425 VDGNMQNGTVTVD

-3738 DAIFEPDTFTVTFVL
+3738 DAIFEPDTFSVTFVL

-3852 SYNVSTPDVAT
+3852 SYNVSTPDVVT

-3928 KSIDNTSIGIAD
+3928 KNIDNTSIGIAD

-3971 NNHAVRGVPQTFTI
+3971 NNYTVRGVPQIFAI

-4081 TDWQTTTEFANLAAN
+4081 TVWQTTTEFANLAAN
-4096 DYSVYV
+4096 DYSIYV

-4341 ENIMYPNTTA
+4341 ENIMYPNTTE
-4351 NLDRYGYLYDWTSAM
+4351 NLDRYGYLYDWNAAM
-4366 DAENGLVLD
+4366 DAENGVTMD

-4396 MNIAG
+4396 MSTAG
-4401 TSTVTDMFDLRYN
+4401 SNTATDMFDLRYN
-4414 HYWLDGGGNN
+4414 NYWLDGGGNN
-4424 STDYSLL
+4424 STNFSLL

-4452 WGVNTANP
+4452 WGVNAANQS
-4460 TQPRVY
+4460 QPRVY

>member
-1 MKKLLFFLTTLTLLS
+1 MKKTLFFLLTLAAL
-16 LAWGGAVKAQQT
+16 LPWAANAQQT

-33 QGGDNSN
+33 GLTATLTTNN
-40 SYVPM
+40 YVPM
-45 YGGYFDENT
+45 YGGYFDDFT
-54 KTEFVIP
+54 KSEFVIP
-61 AAQLEAMN
+61 AEKLSDMT
-69 GGTITSMKFYISS
+69 GGEISAIKFYIAS
-82 VSGTYSWAS
+82 VGTDGSGWDNTH
-91 TQTVF
+91 QVVF
-96 LKEVESD
+96 LKEVESTT
-103 QLSAY
+103 LSAY
-108 SGTDGATIVYT
+108 SGMEDATIVFD
-119 GQFTAPESTETEFE
+119 GMFTVPESDDQEFE
-133 INFQTPYEYHGGN
+133 INFTTHYQYEGGN
-146 LLVGIYNSAGGSS
+146 LLIGIYNTADGD
-159 HYRFVYWY
+159 YRTVNWF
-167 GENVNGASG
+167 GEMIEGASG
-176 SGNSSSSMAYVSFSQ
+176 GNSNGNSLDNISFTQ
-191 KNFIPMT
+191 KNFIPKT
-198 TFTYEAPAGCVE
+198 TFTYEAAAVGGCAKPGAITLGTAGATE
-210 PASINVTALTS
+210 FP
-221 SSISISWPAGN
+221 ISWTAGGTET
-232 ANSWNVYLNG
+232 SWNVYLTQGG
-242 TITGDSP
+242 TPVDGYNPLVVNNTNCTFTG
-249 VSLNSYTFEN
+249 
-259 LTEDEYYTIGVSAA
+259 LTAVTTYNVAIEAI
-273 CGSEESDVTT
+273 CGSEVSNQRTTSFTTAMCNASDMCEITFELTDSYGDGWNGNYIQVT
-283 TTVFLCVPAPY
+283 
-294 SVDGSG
+294 
-300 ITNVTFGGMEDVLSM
+300 DVL
-315 TQSPYYYDHS
+315 TNNVIGTFTNQNLNNTTGYGTNELNTINAKFCTGRELQFDYVLGGS
-325 NQIGAAS
+325 NTYPS
-332 PGGTVNMSIVYATN
+332 ENS
-346 YGYHTWVW
+346 WVIKDANDVIIW
-354 VDWNQDHTFSDE
+354 E
-366 ECVYTSIE
+366 Y
-374 TISSGPLELSFDV
+374 SGPSSDMTLS
-387 PYTIA
+387 P
-392 SGYYRMRIQGAD
+392 
-404 DAGKKDPCYKENYSY
+404 NY
-419 LVDYTLHIGEAFV
+419 VTN
-432 CLAPSDLT
+432 CAPATCPMPADLT
-440 ATNVTHEGATLTW
+440 ATLTPNNGSVATLSWTENGEATNW
-453 SNPNEGGSYIIK
+453 TLEYSYW
-465 KVVGD
+465 
-470 EETVIEDNYT
+470 
-480 STSYPIT
+480 
-487 GLDPQT
+487 
-493 NYTYRI
+493 
-499 YIKCSDSDVSD
+499 DVTISD
-510 YAEVSFSTT
+510 YNISTVSVSGTPSHELT
-519 APATAVGDYWS
+519 NLISEELYWARVKAV
-530 DDFEGTS
+530 
-537 CEWELING
+537 C
-545 NQTNAWVWGTAT
+545 
-557 NNGGTHSLYISK
+557 GGT
-569 DGGSTN
+569 
-575 TYSGASTKVFAAK
+575 
-588 LLNFTD
+588 
-594 SKYTFEYDWNCYG
+594 E
-607 EKNWDFLRV
+607 
-616 ALVPAS
+616 
-622 ETLTA
+622 
-627 GEDYST
+627 
-633 IGSSGSN
+633 
-640 SLPTGWIALDE
+640 
-651 GGQLNEST
+651 ES
-659 SWQNKSVAINVA
+659 
-671 AGNYYLVL
+671 
-679 AWRNDVSAYDPPA
+679 
-692 AVDNVSITK
+692 
-701 VACEYLVEGVQVINS
+701 
-716 TVTTTTANVLW
+716 
-727 DASEAT
+727 
-733 AWQVQTKAGDGEW
+733 EW
-746 TTLASSDVD
+746 TDYID
-755 FSLSGVKEIAYLRN
+755 F
-769 LTPGTEYQVRVRANC
+769 Q
-784 GNEQYGTWSEVVSF
+784 
-798 TTECA
+798 
-803 PRAVTNDNKFTA
+803 
-815 NFDDMTGTTYTTV
+815 
-828 NILPFC
+828 
-834 WNYINTCSHATYN
+834 
-847 VYPYVYWS
+847 
-855 SSESN
+855 
-860 SGTNH
+860 
-865 LRFFSL
+865 
-871 ASADNSY
+871 
-878 LIPKPQYAILPPMQD
+878 
-893 VSNLRIKFYARAYNI
+893 
-908 GTDYD
+908 
-913 ATFKVGVLTNPNDA
+913 
-927 STFTEIATYTPATTT
+927 
-942 YELYTIPF
+942 
-950 NTYSGNGN
+950 
-958 YIAIMIDAAEV
+958 
-969 PASGDFHRML
+969 
-979 FVDDII
+979 
-985 VEPTPTCVEPTGV
+985 
-998 TVAVDGPNSATI
+998 
-1010 SWTDGG
+1010 
-1016 NTGTPTYIIKMGD
+1016 
-1029 TELDGSTTPAVSIEG
+1029 
-1044 TTATL
+1044 
-1049 TGLTADHNYAAGDFT
+1049 
-1064 ISTKCSE
+1064 
-1071 TESSEPV
+1071 
-1078 NVYAFNTPCDA
+1078 
-1089 QPITY
+1089 
-1094 TMGFE
+1094 
-1099 AAESGKFDCWEVI
+1099 
-1112 SGDITI
+1112 
-1118 KSGTAH
+1118 
-1124 ESSYR
+1124 
-1129 LDFRGSNSNM
+1129 
-1139 IALPQFTEPTNTLRV
+1139 PTNTV
-1154 EFWTRPEDKTYANC
+1154 EVSVNDGDDTHSFIPFY
-1168 GKFAVGY
+1168 GLAVNN
-1175 LTDLSDASTFV
+1175 TPNASQF
-1186 PVKIY
+1186 I
-1191 NYNDWSSNTYEKK
+1191 
-1204 TVDFNEVPVGV
+1204 
-1215 NIALRQYDCA
+1215 
-1225 TNYYWYVDDITVMPI
+1225 I
-1240 PECVVPTNLRTVTV
+1240 P
-1254 AHDGA
+1254 
-1259 TVKWAANLEESWNLK
+1259 AANLENINPGSTIKGMTLYSSTYYASWGNAVFQIRLKEVDENSFASTSFLGISGATNVFESGLYLDGNKVEISFDQDYTYNGGNLLVQFALTTSGTTSSVSWKGVNGSGNNALYTYMSGNSQSGPHLSTFLPKVTFRVIQAEITCDKAKDLAANDITHEQATITWTSDESAWQIAWSTEENFDPNTVNYTAITNEKTYTITGLQPLTDYYVHVRSKCGNDNGDWSTQLHFKTPCALVATYDSESFENMTDGLMPDCWTKVGDNNAQVENYTSNWAHTGNTCFYIYNGINNNNTSVVLTPSLSVEINTMQIDMFARPADPNNSNYGHLYVGYMTDASDATTFMAVKTLAAADIQDYIHVVVPMSSAPDGAVMAIKLVAGVGSWSFAGWYIDDVVIEPAVCPVPTGLYTAAVGADTAKVRWAAGGEETAWNLK
-1274 YHAQGENQWIEVN
+1274 YHAQGDNDWAEATAQ
-1287 GLQDS
+1287 GDS
-1292 TYTFT
+1292 TFTFT
-1297 ELNAETDYEWQVQAA
+1297 QLTANTTYEWQVQAV
-1312 CGANLTS
+1312 CGANFMS
-1319 EWSSLG
+1319 EWSALG
-1325 TFTTEA
+1325 SFTTEA
-1331 EPQVTCHE
+1331 APANGDVYELFSGDLEEGDYLIVYDGAAMNTTVSGDRLQYEEVAITNNVIETNNAAIVWHIAPSDNYWTIYNADANAYAASTGAKNKAQMLAGSNDDKAKWTVSGTSVYEFVNKQNTTNNVNANLRRNGTYGFACYATSTGGALSLYKKVDNTPSIALSTNSVEAPDAGIDGTITVTYNNIDLTNAPE
-1339 WQLVTSA
+1339 VQFFAADGTTPATYNWLIADINNQNNVEYLIDANTGEARTAYFKVYGLDAQANDVYSELVTVSQAAYVAPPTPGTWVLTDLASITAQDTFVIVGTYQNDTYAMSNDKGTTAPPAPVSVTVVNNTLSA
-1346 NDLQDGDVVYIVYEN
+1346 EPTNDIKWTVSGN
-1361 ATNNTYKELNG
+1361 ATDGYTFYPNGSTSTWLYCTNTNNG
-1372 VNTDNIGVAEDY
+1372 VRVG
-1384 IGTPVGLYPLTLVSR
+1384 GTNNSKTFKISNGYLKHDGTSRYVGIY
-1399 DNGWA
+1399 NGQDWRC
-1404 FKNGSDYLS
+1404 
-1413 YSGYSNLLYTSTT
+1413 YTSTT
-1426 LNDNST
+1426 GNIENQTFAFYMKDDGAVATTVTIDATGLTNTDVYTSTAAGTLSATVSANDAAIAGATVTWSSSDETVATIDNS
-1432 WTVTFNN
+1432 
-1439 GIPTITNVAVASREI
+1439 G
-1454 QYNKQQPRFACYT
+1454 
-1467 GTQQSISLYKHI
+1467 
-1479 DNRRLATKD
+1479 
-1488 TTVAHALPFTFTMA
+1488 
-1502 GQPDTIITS
+1502 
-1511 YGEFNLSYVIEAD
+1511 
-1524 PVNCDSV
+1524 
-1531 LNVHL
+1531 
-1536 TVNEPMFTVT
+1536 
-1546 LEAGAGTIALP
+1546 
-1557 TPLTGNSTHP
+1557 
-1567 VGLANLVPE
+1567 
-1576 LDNNCTEWTFAG
+1576 
-1588 WSSAAV
+1588 
-1594 AETNDAPDFVTTISP
+1594 
-1609 TSDTTLYAVYVKS
+1609 
-1622 EGGSGDAIWQKANTI
+1622 
-1637 AIGDQMVL
+1637 
-1645 VYETGKYEL
+1645 
-1654 SGISTTSTK
+1654 
-1663 YGERVSYS
+1663 
-1671 VAPTG
+1671 
-1676 VYPLTVVAG
+1676 
-1685 TAAASYSLKTS
+1685 
-1696 DDNYLTWTS
+1696 
-1705 GNSLNKASS
+1705 
-1714 VTDNSSWSISFDN
+1714 
-1727 DGNADIANISQ
+1727 
-1738 DTRKIRYNTSS
+1738 
-1749 PRFACYEGGQS
+1749 
-1760 AIQLYKLSNPVVN
+1760 
-1773 TYNSN
+1773 
-1778 PVCDVNYNITLI
+1778 
-1790 QPADGSISSDP
+1790 
-1801 ELTASA
+1801 
-1807 GAVVTLTATPHA
+1807 VVTLVAEGTTTITASYAGLENEYRSSSATYELVVTNSDPSGTYEDPYTVVEAIDATPSA
-1819 GYTFESWEVRNLAT
+1819 SWVYTRGIVSRFYGTNTSIDQDNSHRYYISD
-1833 DGTVEVTNDQFTMPA
+1833 DGTTTSPEMLVYKGYGLN
-1848 ANVEVHASFT
+1848 HASFT
-1858 AIEYTVTATANPAA
+1858 SADDLLVGDTIIIYGKLAIY
-1872 GGTIT
+1872 
-1877 GAGTYSYE
+1877 
-1885 GAASLTASANNG
+1885 NNTEEIAQDN
-1897 YEFVNW
+1897 Y
-1903 TNEQGAVVCTTA
+1903 
-1915 TYNFIVTRDSALTA
+1915 IVYLGR
-1929 NFALKEYTIT
+1929 
-1939 MSVVTGGT
+1939 
-1947 LSHNLPANVAT
+1947 
-1958 MGTEVT
+1958 
-1964 LIATPDEGFQFDG
+1964 
-1977 DWTVQNTSASSPV
+1977 PV
-1990 TVENNKFTMPAGN
+1990 MQ
-2003 VTVTGY
+2003 Y
-2009 FSPITYTVSAVIS
+2009 HVSAIAAD
-2022 PDNAGSVSGTG
+2022 DNMGSVSGTVG
-2033 SYNHG
+2033 ND
-2038 AEAQLRATPASGYE
+2038 PFASG
-2052 FVNWTNA
+2052 
-2059 QGAVVSTDADYNFI
+2059 DY
-2073 VNRDS
+2073 
-2078 ALTANFELKEYTI
+2078 AA
-2091 TMSVVSGGTLSH
+2091 GTQ
-2103 NLPANV
+2103 
-2109 ATMGTEVTLIA
+2109 I
-2120 TPDEGYQFDGDWT
+2120 
-2133 VQNTSASSP
+2133 
-2142 VTVENNKFTMPAGNV
+2142 
-2157 TVTGYFSYITYTV
+2157 
-2170 SAVVSPANAGSV
+2170 
-2182 TGTGSFN
+2182 
-2189 HGAEVQLTANPA
+2189 
-2201 TGYVFVNWTNAQGA
+2201 
-2215 VVCTTATYNFNVTSD
+2215 
-2230 SALTANFALKE
+2230 
-2241 YTITYMDGN
+2241 
-2250 TELDVDTFAFGA
+2250 
-2262 DVTAIADPEKEC
+2262 
-2274 KEFAGWNETLPAT
+2274 
-2287 MPANNI
+2287 
-2293 VLYAQWNDL
+2293 
-2302 YYNITASADP
+2302 
-2312 VNGGSVTFNP
+2312 
-2322 EPEVGTTAANS
+2322 
-2333 GYLCNTPVTLTA
+2333 TLTA
-2345 TPAQG
+2345 TPAEGYDFSNWTKYAYPQG
-2350 YTFTGWSVN
+2350 EEVSTNATYTFAVSEDIQLIAYFTPKVYNVTYELGQGAWVN
-2359 GQIVSA
+2359 G
-2365 DAEYDIIATQN
+2365 Y
-2376 STLVATY
+2376 Y
-2383 APNKYNITWE
+2383 APV
-2393 LNGGT
+2393 
-2398 YTGQAQLPT
+2398 
-2407 TYTYGEAYTLPTAN
+2407 TYTYGEGVTLPTAQN
-2421 ELNKDNH
+2421 MEYENH
-2428 TFGGWYDNAQFTGN
+2428 TFGGWYDNAQFTGT

-2455 AFYAMWTTDAFA
+2455 TLYAKWTIDTYEIA
-2467 ITLIQPSNGTISS
+2467 LVQPSNGTISS

-2489 AQVILTA
+2489 APVMLTA
-2496 TPNEGY
+2496 TPDEGY
-2502 SFDAWEVRNTT
+2502 SFNGAWEVRNTT
-2513 TGQTV
+2513 NGQTV
-2518 DVANNQFIM
+2518 DVVNNQFTM

-2584 TSNQTEIS
+2584 TSNQTEIT

-2604 TNLVANFQALEKVAT
+2604 TNLVANFQALEKVAS
-2619 PTFTPVAGTYT
+2619 PTFSPVAGTYT
-2630 EPKTVTIACAT
+2630 EPQTVTIACAT

-2648 TTDGTEPTANSTQY
+2648 TTDGNEPTANSTQY
-2662 TAGFELNANTTVKAI
+2662 TDGFELNANTTVKAI

-2688 DVATAEYI
+2688 DVATAEYT
-2696 FNFPLYT
+2696 FNFPTYT
-2703 VTFIPG
+2703 VTFEPG
-2709 TNGTVT
+2709 NNGTVAQA
-2715 KDTMMGNAFTHPVD
+2715 TMTGNAFTQAVD
-2729 FTNNS
+2729 FANNN
-2734 AVPAADCQTL
+2734 AIPAADCQTL

-2761 APITLVTSPYSPTDN
+2761 APTTLVTSPYSPTDN

-2883 TGNATSVT
+2883 TGNATSVV

-2896 ANGNRRIATITV
+2896 SNGHRRIATITV
-2908 NQGGTVTTYNSDPDC
+2908 NQNGAVTTYNSNPEC

-2934 QNGTIGADKTE
+2934 QNGTIEADKTE
-2945 AAEGETVTLNATPA
+2945 AAEGETVTLTATPA
-2959 TGYHFGRW
+2959 AGYHFGRW

-3008 TTPNP
+3008 ATPNP

-3079 ATPTFSP
+3079 ATPTFTP
-3086 AAGTYTEP
+3086 AAGSYTEP
-3094 KTVTISCTTQGA
+3094 QTVTINCATQGA

-3191 FTNNVPSPAATCTDW
+3191 FTNNVPSPAAACTDW

-3269 DYLIVCEDA
+3269 DYLIVCEGI
-3278 WVAFNGS
+3278 WVAFDGS
-3285 SSNLSAN
+3285 RSSLDAN
-3292 DNIIDNVDIN
+3292 NNTIDVEIN
-3302 NGVIASTSTTDAAK
+3302 NGVIDSTATTGAAK

-3322 TNGYSIKSASGKYIG
+3322 NTTTGYSIKSASGKYIG
-3337 NASNSN
+3337 STSTNKNELLSS
-3343 ALTASDNALSN
+3343 TTTQYSN
-3354 TLSMSDG
+3354 TISIDNG
-3361 NCNIVSSGGAY
+3361 NAFIKGTSRY
-3372 LRYNGSGNNS
+3372 LRYNGTDGR
-3382 LFRYY
+3382 FRYY
-3387 KSSSYTNQMA
+3387 TSSSQQD

-3410 VTTYNTNPVCSYMVY
+3410 VTTYNSNPVCSYMVY
-3425 VDGNMQNGMVTVD
+3425 VDGNMQNGTVTVD

-3665 YRIVPMRYVNAWN
+3665 YRIVPMRYVNGWN
-3678 TLNGTVSYDPAKDTA
+3678 TANGTVSYNPAKDTA
-3693 GATINVNA
+3693 GATITVSA
-3701 VANDG
+3701 TPDQG

-3738 DAIFEPDTFTVTFVL
+3738 DAIFEPDTFSVTFVL

-3928 KSIDNTSIGIAD
+3928 KNIDNISIGIAD

-4401 TSTVTDMFDLRYN
+4401 TSTATDMFDLRYN